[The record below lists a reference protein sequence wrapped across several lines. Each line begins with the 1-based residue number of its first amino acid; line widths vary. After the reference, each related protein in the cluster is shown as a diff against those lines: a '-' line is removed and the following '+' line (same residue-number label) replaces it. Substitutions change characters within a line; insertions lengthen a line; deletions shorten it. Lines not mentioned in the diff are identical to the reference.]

1 MPFWKW
7 TIEPVYLGR
16 GNGKCEDDL
25 LEATCNRTLVA
36 TLHQLTCLLKLA
48 HYVFN
53 DIGGECEALYKK
65 TEELKGRIDVCSKTS
80 KGLNARK
87 VAVPAGDI
95 DWYCQVKDH
104 YITTYVQETDLIV
117 SSDRPVYVK
126 HLYEKAAATPLPLIR
141 AIDKFRTDGVRGSK
155 IFARTPVLEETS
167 KKNKNLD
174 IETRRPASFALARD
188 WDELE
193 ITFLKNECSGPC
205 QTVAPSRDI
214 IADLTRL
221 PSPEERT
228 LAMSLEYPSTVV
240 PIDITGNSFQ
250 RMSSLRRSLLHVDFF
265 IKRKKQKKNKRRNTI
280 SGSTSKELEE
290 ALRKT
295 TSKALVD
302 TSCQTEECTEVGWF
316 GKIFNK
322 RNSLIKRE
330 KKSPQEENN
339 NVLSKITASVR
350 NRDSVNLFDS
360 IESSKSSKKS
370 ERNSLV
376 IKDKAESSTTK
387 KTPSTSK
394 SKMRSILPI
403 STLSAAMT
411 VAVKLRQCKK
421 NGDDG
426 RSSSGNWSAS
436 SSTRVSVDS
445 DQQQVTSSSN
455 GACSPSQ
462 SSLGKDSVL
471 SDYTPQDTDTSRSQE
486 GSRASRTD
494 RRPLS
499 LMSPKIGEDSTHS
512 WLQSIEQDCQSG
524 TLTPDNC
531 PSDSTSTPHVLSPY
545 IRRRR
550 YCQNESSPPIM
561 DDEGSSVYSV
571 DTDGYYTSMHTDSG
585 LKTRTPQHECRARRD
600 SDSSVSTLGNV
611 SVNSLLSRAT
621 IGRSSKSDSFREER
635 KIPPPPPVRI
645 SSVKRDSSSDGTG
658 SQNNGDTS
666 TSESSDRDTVER
678 LRKKT
683 AINSS
688 RYPSMCAVSPEPSDD
703 ESSKPKQVDSARG
716 KSPPKFNMYSDQSP
730 QNSKFVSFFRRS
742 RSPEE
747 AITERNQSLVTS
759 FSPEHPEQPKA
770 SEVKNEQVKIEQIKN
785 DQVKATN
792 RLSISSVFTEEGR
805 STIKRVSLSNSDKPQ
820 NQSKSCSLIPKAIER
835 PVARVTLDPNGRV
848 IFSSN
853 SLGRRRDGQP
863 LRSPPSP
870 VSEQKFATLPMRNSH
885 NISSSPIIA
894 HNGTF
899 MRLEQPTRIKSPVH
913 EQRTKSLMNPVQTQ
927 SEPKRNESCYKRT
940 LCGPR
945 LPMNG
950 YIPTSV
956 ISRNAINDSEECSSS
971 PNGQLPTV
979 PPEMPPLSRFANQ
992 HSTNRNSDQVNGY
1005 RNQSAHHVP
1014 SSISVQNSLRSIA
1027 SYSPYQSSIYGGVPK
1042 PTSQATDSSNYRNS
1056 LRTNFLFPHSK
1067 TAPSLSSSNIYS
1079 NLYSRTPKQSTS
1091 PTTPYNNGLT
1101 PTKQVSFSPI
1111 DRPMQNGTNSRI
1123 KQPNICTSISSP
1135 SIYNRHNGDL
1145 SKATTFR
1152 NGSPQ
1157 SPTSPHSNV
1166 QQSSPSILRT
1176 SNGTASP
1183 YAKSNIRM
1191 TFNGYQS
1198 PNRPSSI
1205 DRLSPSSRCDS
1216 PGLCTFSKQSPTNKF
1231 QNSPTSNGV
1240 ERKTLMTTADLFAA
1254 IHNSKKK
1261 HNIKTDLDISSS
1273 SLSSRSS
1280 SPCNSTT
1287 STKSVL
1293 AETGFL
1299 SPRNQLNIPR
1309 DRRSWIGDY
1318 KSFSLPSGDRKSLA
1332 NDRLGPPKPTS
1343 MYDFKMLLLQASR
1356 NNNDSP
1362 GARMSASERLKVQP
1376 KNEINATRSLPTSPI
1391 RTPPPILTGHSTV
1404 PIKRGSKARSSLRY
1418 DLMYQPIL
1426 EDCCEETEAQK
1437 SPKTPPTRTP
1447 LETSFVNSTP
1457 SCANNLPPPQHWTQ
1471 AFVPIRTANSRGAST
1486 WV

>member
-7 TIEPVYLGR
+7 TVEPVYLSR
-16 GNGKCEDDL
+16 AKGNSEDDVL
-25 LEATCNRTLVA
+25 DATCNRTLVA

-48 HYVFN
+48 YYVFD
-53 DIGGECEALYKK
+53 DIENECEALFKK
-65 TEELKGRIDVCSKTS
+65 TEELKSRIDMCCKSSKC
-80 KGLNARK
+80 LNARK

-141 AIDKFRTDGVRGSK
+141 AIDRFRTDGVRGSK
-155 IFARTPVLEETS
+155 IFARTPVLEEAA
-167 KKNKNLD
+167 KKNKYLD

-214 IADLTRL
+214 IADLSRL

-228 LAMSLEYPSTVV
+228 LAMSLEYPSSVV

-250 RMSSLRRSLLHVDFF
+250 RMSTLRRSLLHVDFF

-280 SGSTSKELEE
+280 SGNTSKELEE

-295 TSKALVD
+295 TNKDLVD
-302 TSCQTEECTEVGWF
+302 TSCQTEECSEVGWF

-376 IKDKAESSTTK
+376 IKEKAESSSPK
-387 KTPSTSK
+387 KTPSTK

-403 STLSAAMT
+403 STLSTAMT

-471 SDYTPQDTDTSRSQE
+471 SDYTPQDTDTSRSQDD
-486 GSRASRTD
+486 SRISRTD
-494 RRPLS
+494 RRPIS

-512 WLQSIEQDCQSG
+512 WLQSLDQECQSG

-550 YCQNESSPPIM
+550 YCHNESSPPII

-585 LKTRTPQHECRARRD
+585 LKTRTPQHECRGRRD
-600 SDSSVSTLGNV
+600 SDSSVSTLGNI
-611 SVNSLLSRAT
+611 SVNSLLSRTT

-635 KIPPPPPVRI
+635 RIPPPPPIRI

-703 ESSKPKQVDSARG
+703 ESSKPKSLDPSRG

-742 RSPEE
+742 KSPEE
-747 AITERNQSLVTS
+747 GIIERNQNLVTS
-759 FSPEHPEQPKA
+759 FSPEHPEQPKT
-770 SEVKNEQVKIEQIKN
+770 EDVKN
-785 DQVKATN
+785 DQVKAIN

-805 STIKRVSLSNSDKPQ
+805 STIKRVSLPNSDKSQ

-870 VSEQKFATLPMRNSH
+870 ISEQKFATLPMRGSH
-885 NISSSPIIA
+885 NISSPIIA

-899 MRLEQPTRIKSPVH
+899 MRLEHPIRLKSPVNEH
-913 EQRTKSLMNPVQTQ
+913 QKNKSIAKPIQN
-927 SEPKRNESCYKRT
+927 EPKRTDCYKRA

-956 ISRNAINDSEECSSS
+956 ISRSVLSDNEDSSPS
-971 PNGQLPTV
+971 PNGNLPTV
-979 PPEMPPLSRFANQ
+979 PPEMPPLSRFAYQ
-992 HSTNRNSDQVNGY
+992 HSTNRKMEQSNNG
-1005 RNQSAHHVP
+1005 SGAHYVP
-1014 SSISVQNSLRSIA
+1014 SSVSVQNSLRSIA

-1042 PTSQATDSSNYRNS
+1042 PTTHTTDANSRTS

-1079 NLYSRTPKQSTS
+1079 NLYSNSPKPNTS
-1091 PTTPYNNGLT
+1091 PTTPFSNGGIT
-1101 PTKQVSFSPI
+1101 STKQVSFYSPVS
-1111 DRPMQNGTNSRI
+1111 DRTMQNGIVSRI
-1123 KQPNICTSISSP
+1123 KPPSLCTSVSSP
-1135 SIYNRHNGDL
+1135 SISNRQNEV
-1145 SKATTFR
+1145 SKTTTFKT
-1152 NGSPQ
+1152 SPQ
-1157 SPTSPHSNV
+1157 SPV
-1166 QQSSPSILRT
+1166 MQQSSPSISYRT
-1176 SNGTASP
+1176 ANGINSHYIKPSIKMPSNG
-1183 YAKSNIRM
+1183 
-1191 TFNGYQS
+1191 FQS
-1198 PNRPSSI
+1198 PNRPISI
-1205 DRLSPSSRCDS
+1205 DRLSPNSRCDS
-1216 PGLCTFSKQSPTNKF
+1216 PGLCSLSKQSPPTNKF
-1231 QNSPTSNGV
+1231 QNSPITNGL

-1273 SLSSRSS
+1273 SVSSRSS

-1287 STKSVL
+1287 SSKSVL

-1318 KSFSLPSGDRKSLA
+1318 KSLSLPSGDRKSLA

-1362 GARMSASERLKVQP
+1362 GARMSASERLRVQP
-1376 KNEINATRSLPTSPI
+1376 KNEINASRSLPTSPI

-1457 SCANNLPPPQHWTQ
+1457 SCANKLPPPQHWTQ